1 MNSVKPV
8 YKSVNDKFP
17 VELDYSAPDL
27 DEAETITGV
36 EIPSPPAGLTLGSPQ
51 IKSDGKGVFVEIS
64 DGVPGELHLIVFRVT
79 TSGGKIY
86 HNRNRD
92 RIPVKVEW

>member
-1 MNSVKPV
+1 MNSEKPV
-8 YKSVNDKFP
+8 HKSVHDKFP
-17 VELDYSAPDL
+17 VELNYSAPDL
-27 DEAETITGV
+27 DEDETITGV
-36 EIPSPPAGLTLGSPQ
+36 EIPHPPQGLMMGTPQ

-64 DGVPGELHLIVFRVT
+64 GGVPGKLHLIVFKIT

-92 RIPVKVEW
+92 RVPVKVDW